1 MLKVH
6 SYKSELTR
14 QEIIELVNKHKGK
27 LPHLLKLKEMYENR
41 NSIKNRVQPDNSKP
55 NNRVSHPYADYIV
68 NSIVGYFM
76 GRPVTYSFSDNE
88 EIATLFDDLYKY
100 NDESAENTQ
109 LATDASI
116 YGVACELMYLD
127 NNLKP
132 RFKAISPLESIA
144 IYDTSVE
151 ENLIGF
157 IRHWK
162 IKDVDNKDVDY
173 VEYYNTKKVIKF
185 TTSDHSVPE
194 EHDHYWDDVPAVI
207 IENNKDLCSDFE
219 KVIDLIDALDKVV
232 SDTANDFEM
241 FTNAIMVVQGVSI
254 DEGVLEK
261 LKQMR
266 LMNLASDGDKNN
278 GIDVKYLYKDLPDTA
293 LENYKNR
300 LVDDIHKFSS
310 IPNMSDENFANNL
323 SGVSMQFKL
332 SSLEFKCATKESHFR
347 KALLRRIELICN
359 VLSLLGQ
366 VSVDTDAI
374 IKDVDIRFTRNTINN
389 NEELVTRALQLS
401 TMLSKETL
409 LENLLP
415 FIPSV
420 EEELERLNREREEN
434 VSFMQENYD
443 EHEPIEDDETE
454 DGE

>member
-1 MLKVH
+1 MKE
-6 SYKSELTR
+6 ELTR
-14 QEIIELVNKHKGK
+14 TEIVELVNKHNGK

-41 NSIKNRVQPDNSKP
+41 NSIKNRSQPDTSKP
-55 NNRVSHPYADYIV
+55 NNKVSHPYADYIV

-76 GRPVTYSFSDNE
+76 GKPVAYSFSDNE
-88 EIATLFDDLYKY
+88 EITTLFDDLYKY

-116 YGVACELMYLD
+116 YGVACELLYLD
-127 NNLKP
+127 KELNP

-162 IKDVDNKDVDY
+162 IKDVDNRDVDY
-173 VEYYNTKKVIKF
+173 VEYYSSTKVIKF
-185 TTSDHSVPE
+185 TTNDNSMYE
-194 EHDHYWDDVPAVI
+194 EQEHFWGDVPVI
-207 IENNKDLCSDFE
+207 VVENNKDLCSDFE

-241 FTNAIMVVQGVSI
+241 FTNAIMVVQGVKL
-254 DEGVLEK
+254 DEEVFKK
-261 LKQMR
+261 LREMR
-266 LMNLASDGDKNN
+266 LMNLASDGEKNT
-278 GIDVKYLYKDLPDTA
+278 GIDAKYLYKDLPDTA

-310 IPNMSDENFANNL
+310 VPNMSDENFANNL

-332 SSLEFKCATKESHFR
+332 SSLEFKCATKESYFR

-359 VLSLLGQ
+359 VLSLLGKITIQ
-366 VSVDTDAI
+366 TDEI
-374 IKDVDIRFTRNTINN
+374 IKSVDIRFTRNTINN

-420 EEELERLNREREEN
+420 EEELERLNKQKEER
-434 VSFMQENYD
+434 VSFIQDDYD
-443 EHEPIEDDETE
+443 DHEPIEDEGDHE
-454 DGE
+454 